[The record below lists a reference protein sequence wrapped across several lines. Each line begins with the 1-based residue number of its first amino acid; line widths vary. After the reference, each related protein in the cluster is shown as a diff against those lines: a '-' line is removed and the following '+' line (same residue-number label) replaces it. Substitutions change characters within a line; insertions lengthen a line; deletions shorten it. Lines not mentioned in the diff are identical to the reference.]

1 MLQSS
6 NVKCLCRYSYMVMVS
21 SVSWGLGKDGTCDF
35 MKLLY
40 HDCFDLDAIRDTLLR
55 QHGASEQD

>member
-1 MLQSS
+1 
-6 NVKCLCRYSYMVMVS
+6 MVMVS

-55 QHGASEQD
+55 QHGASEQDWGLAEEEVE